1 MNYHELTTGAR
12 DDRFEAQTFPFEE
25 GMEPGAEAHGQTAV
39 LGRGRRLANQAPA
52 HEFEPVRG
60 PVRQRMELFRS
71 QRLARCTGV
80 SHDRPQGGLIAQR
93 ER

>member
-1 MNYHELTTGAR
+1 
-12 DDRFEAQTFPFEE
+12 
-25 GMEPGAEAHGQTAV
+25 MEPGAEAHGQTAV

-60 PVRQRMELFRS
+60 PVRQRMELFRF

-80 SHDRPQGGLIAQR
+80 SLAASPAFEPSCEVSALRIPVTSKISSSSNVSLSSNA
-93 ER
+93 